1 MLCML
6 NVPLHIN
13 YPDDNRWSYPA
24 TGRCSETLPT
34 TAMLVVTML
43 QHVLILYLTS
53 SPPTVLVYFRFYY
66 FMPIAFCFNIQVY
79 KVYVAL

>member
-1 MLCML
+1 MT
-6 NVPLHIN
+6 I
-13 YPDDNRWSYPA
+13 DGA
-24 TGRCSETLPT
+24 TLLQADVATLPT